1 MSTLI
6 DNLVKNWI
14 ERLERIKDVT
24 FEGTRYILA
33 YKSSTSDINPL
44 YLENR
49 HTKHKYSMLH
59 KKYALGEE
67 EFTIYDATSWE
78 DYKNKLKEEFNY
90 TDILPVYMIDHSQLS
105 FSLSPF
111 GDSFDSGQVGYVF
124 TQEGTLNKENIEDE
138 LLLYTD
144 YANGDIYTLY
154 EVDPE
159 TLDIESSY
167 DFFYSEFC
175 FTLRTYLPEEVY
187 KFFIYE

>member
-1 MSTLI
+1 MSILI
-6 DNLVKNWI
+6 DNLAKNWI
-14 ERLERIKDVT
+14 ERLERVKDVT

-33 YKSSTSDINPL
+33 YGEDISYMNPI

-49 HTKHKYSMLH
+49 YTKHRYSMLH
-59 KKYALGEE
+59 KRYDLGEKE
-67 EFTIYDATSWE
+67 CAIYNATSWE

-90 TDILPVYMIDHSQLS
+90 TDILPVYMMDHSQLS
-105 FSLSPF
+105 FSLSSF
-111 GDSFDSGQVGYVF
+111 EDTFDSGQVGYVF
-124 TQEGTLNKENIEDE
+124 TQEGTLNKEDIEDE

-159 TLDIESSY
+159 TLDIESSN

-175 FTLRTYLPEEVY
+175 FVLRTYLPEEVC